1 MVDSNVAVLNCDVPK
16 EEEKRIK
23 VDIAAREGDKKGEER
38 RESEEEEG
46 AGDNAGGISTGKEE
60 EGDGAE
66 EKTA

>member
-38 RESEEEEG
+38 RESEEEED